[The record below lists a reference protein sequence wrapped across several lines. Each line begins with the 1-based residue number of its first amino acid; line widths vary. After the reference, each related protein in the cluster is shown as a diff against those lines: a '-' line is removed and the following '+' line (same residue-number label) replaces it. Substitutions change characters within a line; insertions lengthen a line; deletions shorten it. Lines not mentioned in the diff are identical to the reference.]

1 MIDLVS
7 SDLVSIRNSLQN
19 KEFTSVELLNEYID
33 RIAKSSKLNLFNTTN
48 FENAL
53 KAAQESDQKIIRGE
67 ARSLEGIPIGVKDL
81 FCTAGIKTT
90 ASSKILEN
98 FVPAYEST
106 ITQKRK
112 DQGRILLGKLSNDEF
127 AMGSSNETSSF
138 GPAVS
143 PWKGDSSDKEL
154 VPGGSSGG

>member
-19 KEFTSVELLNEYID
+19 KEFTAIELLNEYID

-98 FVPAYEST
+98 FVPAYN
-106 ITQKRK
+106 QQLPK
-112 DQGRILLGKLSNDEF
+112 
-127 AMGSSNETSSF
+127 SSKTRE
-138 GPAVS
+138 
-143 PWKGDSSDKEL
+143 
-154 VPGGSSGG
+154 